1 MNTKTFHFKPQYLQL
16 SDESALGVKLHKF
29 QALIRDIRKQ
39 PEDIFFIDAPT
50 ASGKTFSFLLPTA
63 CSKLAT
69 RRAKT
74 LIISPTNL
82 LIEQT
87 YYDIHKKIMETPE
100 ITDIKL
106 AKITGTSF
114 EGMTL
119 FERAKKVR
127 EDFKIPDIIISNPDI
142 IALFLTGFYD
152 ISHKKGGEREFRRSR
167 STPDI
172 LSELDI
178 IIFDEYHVYSEEES
192 GKIAALIYLSKM
204 IGNIPKVIFTSA
216 TPQNKLKE
224 LLIELGFNC
233 AEFHENSFED
243 EKPSSRQIRGKID
256 LTITDEPIIE
266 ALNPNIDEEKKVL
279 YLFDHKIEAEIS
291 RKKII
296 EMGLKSNY
304 IHDLSGFSNRAGLKQ
319 IPSENVRCIIATN
332 AAEQGLN
339 LDVTDSHI
347 EPGLYIENL
356 TQRYGRIGRKGMPG
370 SITIHFKAPQMEQI
384 PEGITDFTDLI
395 SNLERVFF
403 RKDVFLSRIKRHFAA
418 FMALCTIRDSRSI
431 LGHQILE
438 SLKIL
443 NDPLIS
449 EIYQSFISF
458 DTTTKKLSSSRY
470 PDPGDINDLNRWW
483 NGFLLSIGFFRGQS
497 MSVPVGLERDG
508 EIMRTTENIIWIK
521 KWCNTKVTDT
531 GKDSINLIKSF
542 KQIPSAVDIEY
553 PIPGAPK
560 LKVPER
566 DVFNREKFIQ
576 VYFEGISDF
585 IKTAFEDM
593 GIDIQQVLRD
603 LYTLLKTLYPGM
615 LMPREVELVS
625 ESQII

>member
-16 SDESALGVKLHKF
+16 ADESALGVNLHKF
-29 QALIRDIRKQ
+29 QALIKDIWKQ

-63 CSKLAT
+63 CGTLT
-69 RRAKT
+69 IRRVKT

-87 YYDIHKKIMETPE
+87 YNDIHEQIVETPE
-100 ITDIKL
+100 IADIHL

-119 FERAKKVR
+119 FERAKMVR
-127 EDFKIPDIIISNPDI
+127 EDFKIADIIISNPDI

-152 ISHKKGGEREFRRSR
+152 ISHNKKTENEFRRSR

-172 LSELDI
+172 FSELDV

-204 IGNIPKVIFTSA
+204 MGNIPKVIFTSA

-224 LLIELGFNC
+224 LLIELGFKC

-243 EKPSSRQIRGKID
+243 EKPGSRQIRGKID
-256 LTITDEPIIE
+256 LTVTDQPIVE
-266 ALNPNIDEEKKVL
+266 ALDPNIDEEKKVL

-291 RKKII
+291 REKII
-296 EMGLKSNY
+296 EMGLKSIY
-304 IHDLSGFSNRAGLKQ
+304 IQDLSGFSNRAGLKQ

-356 TQRYGRIGRKGMPG
+356 TQRYGRIGRKGKPG
-370 SITIHFKAPQMEQI
+370 SITIHFKAAQMEQI
-384 PEGITDFTDLI
+384 PEEISDFTDLI

-418 FMALCTIRDSRSI
+418 FMALCTIRDARSI
-431 LGHQILE
+431 FGHQIQE

-449 EIYQSFISF
+449 EIYQSFVSF

-470 PDPGDINDLNRWW
+470 PDPGDINDLNWWW
-483 NGFLLSIGFFRGQS
+483 NRFLLSIGFFRGQS
-497 MSVPVGLERDG
+497 LSVPVGLERDG
-508 EIMRTTENIIWIK
+508 GIMRTTENIIWVK
-521 KWCNTKVTDT
+521 KWCNTEVT
-531 GKDSINLIKSF
+531 GMGRDSIYLIKSF

-553 PIPGAPK
+553 CIPGTK

-566 DVFNREKFIQ
+566 DVFDREKFIQ
-576 VYFEGISDF
+576 VYFDRISDF
-585 IKTAFEDM
+585 IKTAFEDS
-593 GIDIQQVLRD
+593 GVNIQQMLRD

>member
-16 SDESALGVKLHKF
+16 ADESALGVNLHKF
-29 QALIRDIRKQ
+29 QALIKDIWKQ

-63 CSKLAT
+63 CGTLT
-69 RRAKT
+69 IRRVKT

-87 YYDIHKKIMETPE
+87 YNDIHEKIMETPE
-100 ITDIKL
+100 IADIHL

-119 FERAKKVR
+119 FERAKMVR
-127 EDFKIPDIIISNPDI
+127 EDFKIADIIISNPDI

-152 ISHKKGGEREFRRSR
+152 ISHNKKTENEFRRSR

-172 LSELDI
+172 FSELDV

-204 IGNIPKVIFTSA
+204 MGNIPKVIFTSA

-224 LLIELGFNC
+224 LLIELGFKC

-243 EKPSSRQIRGKID
+243 EKPGSRQIRGKID
-256 LTITDEPIIE
+256 LTVTDQPIIE
-266 ALNPNIDEEKKVL
+266 ALDPNIDEEKKAL

-291 RKKII
+291 REKII
-296 EMGLKSNY
+296 EMGLKSIY
-304 IHDLSGFSNRAGLKQ
+304 IQDLSGFSNRAGLKQ

-356 TQRYGRIGRKGMPG
+356 TQRYGRIGRKGKPG
-370 SITIHFKAPQMEQI
+370 SITIHFKAAQMEQI
-384 PEGITDFTDLI
+384 PEEISDFTDLI
-395 SNLERVFF
+395 SNLEKVFF
-403 RKDVFLSRIKRHFAA
+403 RKDIFLSRIKRHFAA
-418 FMALCTIRDSRSI
+418 FMALCTIRDARSI
-431 LGHQILE
+431 FGHQIQE

-449 EIYQSFISF
+449 EIYQSFVSF
-458 DTTTKKLSSSRY
+458 DTATKKLSSSRY
-470 PDPGDINDLNRWW
+470 PDPGDINDLNWWW
-483 NGFLLSIGFFRGQS
+483 NRFLLSIGFFRGQS
-497 MSVPVGLERDG
+497 LSVPVGLERDG
-508 EIMRTTENIIWIK
+508 GIMRTTENIIWVK
-521 KWCNTKVTDT
+521 KWCNTEVT
-531 GKDSINLIKSF
+531 GMGRDSIYLIRSF
-542 KQIPSAVDIEY
+542 KQIPAAVDIEY
-553 PIPGAPK
+553 CIPGQK
-560 LKVPER
+560 LKVTER
-566 DVFNREKFIQ
+566 DVFDREKFIQ
-576 VYFEGISDF
+576 VYFGRISDF
-585 IKTAFEDM
+585 IKTAFEDS
-593 GIDIQQVLRD
+593 GVNIQQMLRD